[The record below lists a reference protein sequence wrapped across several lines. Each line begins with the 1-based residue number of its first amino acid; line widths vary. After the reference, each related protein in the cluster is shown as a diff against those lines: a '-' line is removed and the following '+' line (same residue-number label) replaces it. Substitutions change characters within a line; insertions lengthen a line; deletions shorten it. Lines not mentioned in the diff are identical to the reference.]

1 MSPPEIW
8 GPAVWTLF
16 HVLAERINEQ
26 AYSYLFP
33 SMFAIIKRI
42 CKFLPCPECSNDAT
56 KFLAK
61 LKITDMKTKLEFK
74 NTIYLFHNYVNAKK
88 RKRLFNYGN
97 INIYK
102 NYKIVNVVNRFLK
115 VYNTKG
121 NMNLLTESF
130 QRQFVINDFKKWIST
145 NIKAFVNILIP
156 NNVVINDNIV
166 EVEDDKIVDDNIVEE
181 EDDKI
186 VKEENDKI
194 VDDKIVKEENDKIV
208 DDKIVEE
215 EDNKIVEVEDN
226 KIVEEED
233 DKIVDKIV
241 KEENDKI
248 VKEEDNKIVKE
259 EDDKIVKEEDDKIV
273 KEEDDEIV
281 KEEDDEIVKEEDDE
295 DEEIVE
301 EEDNKIV
308 DKIVD
313 DKIVEEEDDKIV
325 EEEDNQINP
334 EIIPELSIK
343 KESKKSKKRK

>member
-33 SMFAIIKRI
+33 SMFMMIKRI

-102 NYKIVNVVNRFLK
+102 NYKIVDVVNRFLK

-145 NIKAFVNILIP
+145 NIKAFVNMPIP
-156 NNVVINDNIV
+156 NNVVKN
-166 EVEDDKIVDDNIVEE
+166 DKIVEE
-181 EDDKI
+181 
-186 VKEENDKI
+186 VENDKI
-194 VDDKIVKEENDKIV
+194 VEELNDKFV
-208 DDKIVEE
+208 DKIVEE
-215 EDNKIVEVEDN
+215 IENVEVEN
-226 KIVEEED
+226 VEVENVEEE
-233 DKIVDKIV
+233 
-241 KEENDKI
+241 N
-248 VKEEDNKIVKE
+248 
-259 EDDKIVKEEDDKIV
+259 
-273 KEEDDEIV
+273 
-281 KEEDDEIVKEEDDE
+281 
-295 DEEIVE
+295 VE
-301 EEDNKIV
+301 EEN
-308 DKIVD
+308 
-313 DKIVEEEDDKIV
+313 VEEENV
-325 EEEDNQINP
+325 EEENVEVKVENQINP
-334 EIIPELSIK
+334 EIIPELSVK
-343 KESKKSKKRK
+343 KESKKPKKRK